1 IYGAMN
7 MALKPITVKELGK
20 KIIENESVLNTDI
33 RKNEE
38 YNDLSIEGLNV
49 HSMNIHCKH
58 KETETEELK
67 QQLPENQTI
76 YVVCAKGISSQR
88 GVEILEE
95 ARVMNITYLEGG
107 MEAWSEHLE
116 PMKIGELSNSG
127 VLYQFLRI
135 GKGCLSYMIIS

>member
-1 IYGAMN
+1 
-7 MALKPITVKELGK
+7 
-20 KIIENESVLNTDI
+20 
-33 RKNEE
+33 
-38 YNDLSIEGLNV
+38 
-49 HSMNIHCKH
+49 
-58 KETETEELK
+58 
-67 QQLPENQTI
+67 
-76 YVVCAKGISSQR
+76 R

-135 GKGCLSYMIIS
+135 GKGCLSYMIISNGEAAVIDPVRMTDTYTNFAEANNAAPSPDLDTHLHPAPIYSGSTFEVQSNAVSIFPPWISNSVPV